1 MLSGEST
8 RSAAM
13 PFPEKDRVHADLEDF
28 HDRIRKVVEQAWDEW
43 RAIAEFRAENGYA
56 PLLYSRTLANLMFDA
71 IARYAIAEFAGDT
84 SVHVETETQT
94 IKLFFRGAVLA
105 RFKKGD
111 DNKLGQN
118 IPTQAALAFEF
129 VDGMFAGFPPEAAK
143 VEFIWLANEINTK
156 LEHVLV
162 VARDGDRLLW
172 DYEIGAIPA
181 AGAGTVIPF
190 PEPPAP
196 PPPAG
201 NGEDLITPKVPPAPG
216 IKKPGEAE

>member
-1 MLSGEST
+1 
-8 RSAAM
+8 M
-13 PFPEKDRVHADLEDF
+13 PHPDKDQVQADLEDF
-28 HDRIRKVVEQAWDEW
+28 HDRIRSVVERAWAEW
-43 RAIAEFRAENGYA
+43 RAVAEFRAENDYA
-56 PLLYSRTLANLMFDA
+56 PLLYSRTVANFMFDA

-84 SVHVETETQT
+84 SVHVEIETQT

-129 VDGMFAGFPPEAAK
+129 VDGMFPGLPRETAK

-172 DYEIGAIPA
+172 DYEIEAMPA
-181 AGAGTVIPF
+181 AGTGTVIPF
-190 PEPPAP
+190 PEPP
-196 PPPAG
+196 PAG
-201 NGEDLITPKVPPAPG
+201 DGEDLITPKAPAPR

>member
-1 MLSGEST
+1 MS
-8 RSAAM
+8 
-13 PFPEKDRVHADLEDF
+13 FPDKDQVQADLEDF
-28 HDRIRKVVEQAWDEW
+28 HARIRKVVEQAWTEW
-43 RAIAEFRAENGYA
+43 RAIAEFRAENNYA
-56 PLLYSRTLANLMFDA
+56 PLLYSRTVANLMFDA

-84 SVHVETETQT
+84 SVRIEIEAQT
-94 IKLFFRGAVLA
+94 IKLFFRGSVLA

-129 VDGMFAGFPPEAAK
+129 VDGIFPGLPPETAK
-143 VEFIWLANEINTK
+143 VEFIWVANEINTN

-172 DYEIGAIPA
+172 DYEIGAVPS

-190 PEPPAP
+190 PMPPPP
-196 PPPAG
+196 PPPAAD
-201 NGEDLITPKVPPAPG
+201 GEDLITPKAPAPG
-216 IKKPGEAE
+216 TKKPGEAE